1 MRIRN
6 AFEADEATQKAE
18 DQKQLEAAEA
28 AALALKVSAQC
39 AAPPPSVAD
48 LHFRSAMIKGYQED
62 RHHQSSKVTRIQLC
76 NISAVA
82 SKLLMTMGL
91 R

>member
-1 MRIRN
+1 MSKRN

-39 AAPPPSVAD
+39 AAPPQSVAD
-48 LHFRSAMIKGYQED
+48 LHFRSAIIKGTGKIG
-62 RHHQSSKVTRIQLC
+62 HHQSSKGTRIQLC

-82 SKLLMTMGL
+82 SKLLLTMGL